1 MAAVAI
7 DVFLGLVTYPGTR
20 FPSSSGER
28 GLTRMLA
35 AELDQRGFTTEVAVM
50 SENAWTPELLPITRA
65 TVERSIVAELQ
76 VEAEW
81 RLWHSP
87 RTPAWFMN
95 VFMTARRF
103 YRRRRYLP
111 SQRDSIEGR
120 PGFAMVRRLVNIELA
135 HMALL
140 REARD
145 TGARWVLILE
155 DDGTGSPV
163 EVADMLTNVMSLGE
177 NQNQPLYVNVSSSF
191 TEKELR
197 IDQHL
202 DPVPLPAEYDS
213 EGLSF
218 LAARKPVT
226 NTVCAVLYRGSF
238 LELLVSAMDQIPI
251 DPVIPIDWKLNRAL
265 MDLWREQQI
274 HSGDCW
280 IAQPAPIIQSS
291 MHGP

>member
-1 MAAVAI
+1 MAAVSI
-7 DVFLGLVTYPGTR
+7 DVFLGLVTHPATR
-20 FPSSSGER
+20 FPSSSGEH

-35 AELDQRGFTTEVAVM
+35 AELDQRGYTADVAIK
-50 SENAWTPELLPITRA
+50 SEDAWTPELLPITRE
-65 TVERSIVAELQ
+65 TVDRSIDAELQ
-76 VEAEW
+76 AEAEW

-87 RTPAWFMN
+87 RTPAWVMH

-103 YRRRRYLP
+103 HRRRRYLT
-111 SQRDSIEGR
+111 SQRNSTEGQ

-140 REARD
+140 REALD

-177 NQNQPLYVNVSSSF
+177 GHNQPLYVNVSSSF

-197 IDQHL
+197 IEQHL
-202 DPVPLPAEYDS
+202 DPVPLPAEYDH
-213 EGLSF
+213 EGPSL

-238 LELLVSAMDQIPI
+238 LELLVPAMDQIPM

-265 MDLWREQQI
+265 MDLWRKQQI
-274 HSGDCW
+274 LSGDCW
-280 IAQPAPIIQSS
+280 IAQPAPIIQTS
-291 MHGP
+291 MHGS